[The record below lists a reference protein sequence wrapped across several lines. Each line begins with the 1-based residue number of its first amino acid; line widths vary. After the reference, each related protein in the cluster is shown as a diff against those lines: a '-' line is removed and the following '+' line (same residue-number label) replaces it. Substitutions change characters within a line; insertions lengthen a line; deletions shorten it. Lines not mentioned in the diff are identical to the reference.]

1 MNYLLP
7 GMEIALI
14 LVQVYQFHETMI
26 CGYRSLYTRIQK
38 FLLLYVVIFL
48 ASIIFDAF
56 FYHIALMI
64 MIIAAAFIYRKEED
78 IVRTSGLFILTYVIG
93 IFAYQIVGVYMGSK
107 DILMSYAFSDDLF
120 IFGSAYLCQ
129 LAICSHSLKRYDQM
143 YVYPVAFSIM
153 AYLLILTYF
162 THHQY
167 MEHDVILMA
176 SQLLLLLVSSFY
188 RICFC
193 MEVSKEKEILAL
205 EKAHT
210 MVGNKE
216 RYEAIQ
222 KENEFIM
229 KNMHDLKKHLDML
242 DQMGSENE
250 KIEHYRNE
258 IYEKSEELLHYQKTG
273 DVLID
278 KVLQLYHPKF
288 KDANIQC
295 NIESED
301 IHYDFMDAVDLCAV
315 LCNMLD
321 NAYESCMKCEQ
332 RFILLRMRNIN
343 GKIIWKM
350 KNSTMEKEVIKGSSK
365 PDRFAHGFGMQ
376 NIEGIAKKYHG
387 ELLCEIDEI
396 HGIFTTAVS
405 FMNTDDVEN

>member
-1 MNYLLP
+1 MNYLVL

-14 LVQVYQFHETMI
+14 LVQVYQFHEIMTS
-26 CGYRSLYTRIQK
+26 GYRSLYTRIQK
-38 FLLLYVVIFL
+38 FL
-48 ASIIFDAF
+48 IIFVVCFLCSILLNAF
-56 FYHIALMI
+56 MYHIMCLI
-64 MIIAAAFIYRKEED
+64 MVIAASMIYRKDED
-78 IVRTSGLFILTYVIG
+78 FIKITGLLLISYVIG
-93 IFAYQIVGVYMGSK
+93 IFAYQLVYVYMGAHE
-107 DILMSYAFSDDLF
+107 ILYAYAFHDDLF
-120 IFGSAYLCQ
+120 ILGSAYLCQ
-129 LAICSHSLKRYDQM
+129 LAICNKRQKRYDQM
-143 YVYPVAFSIM
+143 YIYPVAFSIV
-153 AYLLILTYF
+153 AYLFILVYF
-162 THHQY
+162 THHQFI
-167 MEHDVILMA
+167 DQDIILMA
-176 SQLLLLLVSSFY
+176 TQLLLLLVSSFY

-193 MEVSKEKEILAL
+193 MEVSKEKEILAM

-242 DQMGSENE
+242 DQMGSEYE
-250 KIEHYRNE
+250 KIEHYRKE
-258 IYEKSEELLHYQKTG
+258 IYEKSEELLQYQKTG
-273 DVLID
+273 DILID

-288 KDANIQC
+288 KEANIQC

-301 IHYDFMDAVDLCAV
+301 INYSFMDAVDICAV

-321 NAYESCMKCEQ
+321 NAYESCIKCEQ
-332 RFILLRMRNIN
+332 RFILLRMRILHD
-343 GKIIWKM
+343 KIIWKM
-350 KNSTMEKEVIKGSSK
+350 KNSTQEKEVLQQSSK

-387 ELLCEIDEI
+387 ELLCEVDAL

-405 FMNTDDVEN
+405 FVNTDDVEN

>member
-1 MNYLLP
+1 MNYLVL

-14 LVQVYQFHETMI
+14 LVQVYQFHEIMTS
-26 CGYRSLYTRIQK
+26 GYRSLYTRIQK
-38 FLLLYVVIFL
+38 FLIIYVACFLSSILLNAL
-48 ASIIFDAF
+48 T
-56 FYHIALMI
+56 YHILCFV
-64 MIIAAAFIYRKEED
+64 MIIAASLIYRKEED
-78 IVRTSGLFILTYVIG
+78 FIKTTGWLLGSYLVAV
-93 IFAYQIVGVYMGSK
+93 FAYQLVGVYMGSHE
-107 DILMSYAFSDDLF
+107 ILYSYAFHDDLF
-120 IFGSAYLCQ
+120 ILGSAFLCQ
-129 LAICSHSLKRYDQM
+129 LAICSHRQKRYDQM
-143 YVYPVAFSIM
+143 YIYPVIFAVIS
-153 AYLLILTYF
+153 YLFILVYF

-167 MEHDVILMA
+167 IDQDIILMA
-176 SQLLLLLVSSFY
+176 TQLLFMLVSSFY

-193 MEVSKEKEILAL
+193 MEVSKEKEILAM

-250 KIEHYRNE
+250 KIEHYRKE
-258 IYEKSEELLHYQKTG
+258 IYEISEELLQYQKTG

-288 KDANIQC
+288 KEANIQC

-301 IHYDFMDAVDLCAV
+301 IHYDFMDAVDICAV
-315 LCNMLD
+315 LCNLLD
-321 NAYESCMKCEQ
+321 NAYESCIKCEQ
-332 RFILLRMRNIN
+332 RFILLRMRILND
-343 GKIIWKM
+343 KIIWKM
-350 KNSTMEKEVIKGSSK
+350 KNSTIEKEVVQGSSK

-387 ELLCEIDEI
+387 ELLCEVDDQ

-405 FMNTDDVEN
+405 FLNTDDVEN